1 MLQHKDDNPHLE
13 ADAKKRT
20 LGDVEKL
27 KKEIRDASPEDHL
40 RRILVRRINRIY
52 LCIATA

>member
-1 MLQHKDDNPHLE
+1 MLQHKDDNPHFD

-27 KKEIRDASPEDHL
+27 KKEIRDSSPDDHL
-40 RRILVRRINRIY
+40 RRILVSHFDRTY
-52 LCIATA
+52 LYIATA